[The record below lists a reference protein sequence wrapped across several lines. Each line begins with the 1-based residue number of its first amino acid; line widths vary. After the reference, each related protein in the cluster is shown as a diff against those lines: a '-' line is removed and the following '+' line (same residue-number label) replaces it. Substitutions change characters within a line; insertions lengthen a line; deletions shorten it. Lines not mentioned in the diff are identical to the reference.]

1 MSQLSPMMQ
10 QYHEAKAVSGDALLL
25 FRMGDFYELFYED
38 AKEASR
44 LLGITVTTRDKDKGE
59 KAVPMAGF
67 PHHQL
72 DAYLAKILRRG
83 RRAAVCD
90 QMENPAE
97 AKGIVRREV
106 TRIVSA
112 GTVIDDQLLDP
123 QSSNYLAAVAFVDRG
138 GSELAS

>member
-1 MSQLSPMMQ
+1 MSLSPMMK
-10 QYHEAKAVSGDALLL
+10 QYHQAKEVAGDALLL

-38 AKEASR
+38 AEEASR
-44 LLGITVTTRDKDKGE
+44 LLGMTLTTRDKDKGS

-72 DAYLAKILRRG
+72 DAYLAKILRCG

-90 QMENPAE
+90 QMEDPKQS
-97 AKGIVRREV
+97 KGIVHREV

-112 GTVIDDQLLDP
+112 GTVTDENLLDP
-123 QSSNYLAAVAFVDRG
+123 QASNFLAAVAF
-138 GSELAS
+138 